1 MSSVWKCIG
10 MVFAASFLLLSCE
23 RVIQVNIK
31 DEPLKFVVEGV
42 LTDDS
47 TCRVRLSQTSNFYDT
62 INLRGVTGARVTI
75 TEDGKSPVVL
85 SASNNRG
92 EYSARYTGV
101 PGRTYHLRVE
111 YRDSIANHVFTGTST
126 MPQKVV
132 LDSLYISE
140 RIFLGKTR
148 MIAAIRFNDPPA
160 PGNAYRY
167 VQRVDGELETTVFVN
182 KDDLI
187 NGRTV
192 VDELLIFN
200 DEYTLKKCDQVNVEL
215 QSIDQPNFLFWYS
228 LNQGSLGSSQ
238 SASPGNPASNIK
250 GGALGYFSAHAVS
263 SLHIAVFPDST
274 CSYSEEN
281 SRR

>member
-1 MSSVWKCIG
+1 MSALWKCIG
-10 MVFAASFLLLSCE
+10 MVIISSLLLVSCE
-23 RVIQVNIK
+23 RVIQVNIN
-31 DEPLKFVVEGV
+31 DVPLKFVVEGV

-62 INLRGVTGARVTI
+62 INLRGVSGARVTI
-75 TEDGKSPVVL
+75 AEDGKPPVVL

-92 EYSARYTGV
+92 EYTAPFTGQ
-101 PGRTYHLRVE
+101 PGKTYHLRVE
-111 YRDSIANHVFTGTST
+111 YRDSVTNHVFTATST
-126 MPQKVV
+126 MPQKVM
-132 LDSLYISE
+132 LDSLYVSE
-140 RIFLGKTR
+140 RIFLGKMR
-148 MIAAIRFNDPPA
+148 MIAAIRYKDPPA

-167 VQRVDGELETTVFVN
+167 VQRVDGELETTVFVT

-200 DEYTLKKCDQVNVEL
+200 DEYTLKKCDQLNVEL
-215 QSIDQPNFLFWYS
+215 QSIDQPVYLFWYS

-263 SLHIAVFPDST
+263 ALHIAVFPDST
-274 CSYSEEN
+274 CSYSDEN

>member
-1 MSSVWKCIG
+1 MPSLWKCIG
-10 MVFAASFLLLSCE
+10 MIVVSSLLLLSCE
-23 RVIQVNIK
+23 RVIEVDIK
-31 DEPLKFVVEGV
+31 DQPLQFVVEGV

-47 TCRVRLSQTSNFYDT
+47 TCRVRLSRTSNFYDT
-62 INLRGVTGARVTI
+62 INLIGVTGARVTI
-75 TEDGKSPVVL
+75 QEEGSAPVL
-85 SASNNRG
+85 LNTANNRG
-92 EYSARYTGV
+92 EYRAAFTGR

-111 YRDSIANHVFTGTST
+111 YRDSAANHIFTATST

-132 LDSLYISE
+132 LDSLYVSQ
-140 RIFLGKTR
+140 RIFLGEMR
-148 MIAAIRFNDPPA
+148 IIAAIRYKDPPA

-167 VQRVDGELETTVFVN
+167 VQRVDGELETTVFVT

-200 DEYTLKKCDQVNVEL
+200 SEYTLRKCDQLSVEL
-215 QSIDQPNFLFWYS
+215 QSIDQPNYLFWYS

-263 SLHIAVFPDST
+263 ALNIAVFPDST
-274 CSYSEEN
+274 CSYSAET
-281 SRR
+281 SRP

>member
-1 MSSVWKCIG
+1 MSSVWKCIILILI
-10 MVFAASFLLLSCE
+10 SSLFLVSCE
-23 RVIQVNIK
+23 RVIQVAIK
-31 DEPLKFVVEGV
+31 EKPLKYVVEGV

-47 TCRVRLSQTSNFYDT
+47 TCRVRLSQTGNFYDT
-62 INLRGVTGARVTI
+62 INLRGINGARITI
-75 TEDGKSPVVL
+75 TEEGKPPVLL

-92 EYSARYTGV
+92 EYSAAFTGV

-111 YRDSIANHVFTGTST
+111 YSDSTADHVFTATST

-148 MIAAIRFNDPPA
+148 MIATIRFKDPPA

-167 VQRVDGELETTVFVN
+167 VQRVDGELETTVFVSR
-182 KDDLI
+182 DDLI

-215 QSIDQPNFLFWYS
+215 QSIDQPNYLFWYS
-228 LNQGSLGSSQ
+228 LNQGALGSSQ

-263 SLHIAVFPDST
+263 SLHIAVFPDES
-274 CSYSEEN
+274 CSLPAN
-281 SRR
+281 SSQ